1 MHNGLYIKLIA
12 HNHNKEITI
21 SEICKEMSLTKGT
34 IPRIFWRL
42 ESACYVEKFKHMD
55 DKWNTYIIFTEKG
68 EMLSNEFSE
77 TINHSFHRVFRDF
90 NVDELEEAKDNLIK
104 LINRIRENNNN
115 G

>member
-1 MHNGLYIKLIA
+1 
-12 HNHNKEITI
+12 
-21 SEICKEMSLTKGT
+21 
-34 IPRIFWRL
+34 
-42 ESACYVEKFKHMD
+42 
-55 DKWNTYIIFTEKG
+55 
-68 EMLSNEFSE
+68 MLSNEFSE